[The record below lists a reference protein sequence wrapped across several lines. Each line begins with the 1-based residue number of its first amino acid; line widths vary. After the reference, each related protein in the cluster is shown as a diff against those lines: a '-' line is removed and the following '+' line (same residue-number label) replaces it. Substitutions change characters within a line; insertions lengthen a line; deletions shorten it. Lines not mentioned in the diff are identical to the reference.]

1 MRILPVKTEPA
12 DVYKF
17 HSINALFK
25 DLVDK
30 AENTVMIFAILNGME
45 RNESLHQRFS
55 HVNFG

>member
-1 MRILPVKTEPA
+1 LR
-12 DVYKF
+12 Y
-17 HSINALFK
+17 ALFK